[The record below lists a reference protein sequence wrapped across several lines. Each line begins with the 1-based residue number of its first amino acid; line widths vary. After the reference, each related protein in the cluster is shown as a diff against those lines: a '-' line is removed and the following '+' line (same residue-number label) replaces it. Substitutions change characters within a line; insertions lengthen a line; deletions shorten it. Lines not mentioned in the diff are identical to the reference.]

1 MHKHGE
7 KIVHKSNQIKSN
19 QIKSN
24 QIKSNSIIL
33 LFSLLIGAGVFLFSG
48 CENLLKGGQVKEE
61 LERIIAYNNA
71 ASYTILV
78 TADKDSGQIKKPITG
93 ELTQK
98 ATDVFEIKF
107 EPNPEYSFAR
117 WEATSEAL
125 PAGEN
130 INDYIKFED
139 PENPDTKVTFKK
151 DLPSIIIN
159 AVCPHLP
166 FVNFELQAE
175 NGNISP
181 VTGTYTCVQTYSY
194 RLTFSPETYYE
205 FIRWEIYDLKTDE
218 EIPNGKYITIDDP
231 KSKDTTYSFAGVPE
245 NPQIKIVIRPVV
257 KERPQTISN
266 SPLGSGVKTD
276 TSIQVLFDHDMDK
289 SSIYYTKEEMDQ
301 MLKEHK
307 ADEAKFPE
315 TILNESGENETVYK
329 GYKKD
334 EQIFFKNVF
343 ISNNRDGTNLNEW
356 FEAPVFE
363 DKRSLLIKVKR
374 ENNKLLVQEYTQIL
388 VSIEKGMSYLCD
400 GKAVAMTGP
409 KRWMYHVGSGNDIEA
424 PGVTYNETFELVSEL
439 TGDFKCSA
447 IKDLITYKDNN
458 GFTFEKNLD
467 LTVNDSGSGP
477 KTCFKICFTR
487 VYEENYKRLSAESVI
502 ASKTIDYNKN
512 VNSTSASF
520 TGSVSLDIPKFD
532 EGVYELSLIFS
543 DLSGNETKSVI
554 NYYAKSS
561 FIPVEGATVTGAVEP
576 SSFVFIN
583 GRTVEIP
590 NLIVSDH
597 EVTKKEYETYC
608 KYGDSTFYP
617 HGNNKNIPAYNLNWY
632 DAIVYCNLRTI
643 AEFGLDACVYSINGQ
658 KDPTKWDGI
667 VSDAGKYCGP
677 SERKDTWDAIF
688 FDTNAKGYRLPT
700 EVEWEYIARGANKEN
715 YTYSGSNNAEEVAW
729 YYKPFT
735 SPQEVKQKKEN
746 TLGIYDMSGNVRE
759 WCYDWYGDIDKSTGS
774 TGPASGAARVYR
786 GSDITDNGSGITVN
800 ARLSYQL
807 ELRDKYTGIRVV
819 RTAN

>member
-1 MHKHGE
+1 MRT
-7 KIVHKSNQIKSN
+7 QIKSN

-48 CENLLKGGQVKEE
+48 CENFLKGNQVKEE

-71 ASYTILV
+71 ASYKILV

-117 WEATSEAL
+117 WEATSQVL

-130 INDYIKFED
+130 INDYIEFEN

-181 VTGTYTCVQTYSY
+181 VTGTYTCVQTYTY

-205 FIRWEIYDLKTDE
+205 FIRWEIYDLKADE

-231 KSKDTTYSFAGVPE
+231 KSKDTTYSFASIPE
-245 NPQIKIVIRPVV
+245 DSQIKIVIRPVV
-257 KERPQTISN
+257 KERPQIISN

-400 GKAVAMTGP
+400 GKVVAMTGP
-409 KRWMYHVGSGNDIEA
+409 KRWMYHVGSENDIEA
-424 PGVTYNETFELVSEL
+424 PEVTYHGAFKTVSEL

-447 IKDLITYKDNN
+447 AKDLTIFREDSNLTYNMD
-458 GFTFEKNLD
+458 LD
-467 LTVNDSGSGP
+467 LTVNDVGSGP
-477 KTCFKICFTR
+477 NIWFKICFTK
-487 VYEENYKRLSAESVI
+487 VYEKSYKRLSDETVLYT
-502 ASKTIDYNKN
+502 KTIDYNKDIT
-512 VNSTSASF
+512 STSASF

-532 EGVYELSLIFS
+532 EGVYELGLVFS

-554 NYYAKSS
+554 TYVAKSS

-576 SSFVFIN
+576 SSVVFIN

-590 NLIVSDH
+590 NLIVSEH
-597 EVTKKEYETYC
+597 EVTQKEYEIYC
-608 KYGDSTFYP
+608 KYGDSEFYP
-617 HGNNKNIPAYNLNWY
+617 KGTNKCDNIPAYHVNWY

-643 AEFGLDACVYSINGQ
+643 AEFGLDACVYSINGK
-658 KDPTKWDGI
+658 KDPIKWDGI
-667 VSDAGKYCGP
+667 EGDAQTKYCGP
-677 SERKDTWDAIF
+677 SDVNDTWNTIA
-688 FDTNAKGYRLPT
+688 FDTNAIGYRLPT
-700 EVEWEYIARGANKEN
+700 EAEWEYLARGANKAN
-715 YTYSGSNNAEEVAW
+715 YEFSGSNNYEDVAW
-729 YYKPFT
+729 TYHIFDFPH
-735 SPQEVKQKKEN
+735 EVKLKAAN
-746 TLGIYDMSGNVRE
+746 TLGIYDMSGNVME
-759 WCYDWYGDIDKSTGS
+759 WCYDWYGTIDDRTDS
-774 TGPASGAARVYR
+774 TGPESGTHRVHRGGCATGGWNACRVYDHLYYEPTQR
-786 GSDITDNGSGITVN
+786 H
-800 ARLSYQL
+800 QQ
-807 ELRDKYTGIRVV
+807 TGIRVV